1 MKENIVVDALVILDG
16 ENGGFFSY
24 MNHEQAQQIQLTG
37 GLANQECINLRET
50 EERKIPESLKRGE
63 ACITDI
69 LVRLEPNVEYSLN

>member
-16 ENGGFFSY
+16 ENPAFFSY
-24 MNHEQAQQIQLTG
+24 MGHEQVQQIQLTG
-37 GLANQECINLRET
+37 GLSNQECINLRET

-69 LVRLEPNVEYSLN
+69 LIRMESNCEYYIN